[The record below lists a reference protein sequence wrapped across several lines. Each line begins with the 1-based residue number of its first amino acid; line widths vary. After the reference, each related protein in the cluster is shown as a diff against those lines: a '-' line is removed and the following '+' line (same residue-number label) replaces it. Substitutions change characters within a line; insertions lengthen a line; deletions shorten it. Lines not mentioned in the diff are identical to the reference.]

1 MLHKLTNTNHKFN
14 LEYIKTLAN
23 EGCSVPD
30 YFDVTEDPDDDTS
43 LLVKR
48 KLNQHLDD
56 PNEQISEI

>member
-1 MLHKLTNTNHKFN
+1 M
-14 LEYIKTLAN
+14 
-23 EGCSVPD
+23 PD
-30 YFDVTEDPDDDTS
+30 YFDVTEEPEDDTS